1 MGNTTFLKKCKF
13 IFKFLLTKL
22 YNLVIIKLKVKFE
35 NKKKEKIMLN
45 TLKTYLETYTE
56 ERNVIALTSDEEAIR
71 ELVTKY
77 EEEVRKN
84 FAENK
89 AKRLEEKDNAIKVI
103 TELIAR
109 ETEKE
114 KEREEERIKAE
125 AEAEARAKEEAE
137 AEVIK
142 SAILSE
148 TETTS
153 TSDESKVLG
162 DLSLADL

>member
-1 MGNTTFLKKCKF
+1 MDNKHFLIKIKEFLKN
-13 IFKFLLTKL
+13 LLTKL

-56 ERNVIALTSDEEAIR
+56 ERNVIALTSDEEAIK
-71 ELVTKY
+71 ELVAKY

-103 TELIAR
+103 SELIVR

-114 KEREEERIKAE
+114 REREEERAKAE

-137 AEVIK
+137 AEAIK

-153 TSDESKVLG
+153 TPDESKVLG

>member
-1 MGNTTFLKKCKF
+1 MDNKHFLIKIKDFLKN
-13 IFKFLLTKL
+13 LLTKL

-56 ERNVIALTSDEEAIR
+56 ERNVIALTSDEDAIK
-71 ELVTKY
+71 ELVAKY

-103 TELIAR
+103 SELIVR

-114 KEREEERIKAE
+114 REREEERAKAE

-137 AEVIK
+137 AEAIK

-148 TETTS
+148 TETMS
-153 TSDESKVLG
+153 TPDESKVLG

>member
-1 MGNTTFLKKCKF
+1 
-13 IFKFLLTKL
+13 
-22 YNLVIIKLKVKFE
+22 
-35 NKKKEKIMLN
+35 MLN

-71 ELVTKY
+71 ELVAQY

-89 AKRLEEKDNAIKVI
+89 AKRLEEKDNVIKAI

-114 KEREEERIKAE
+114 REREEERAKAE

-137 AEVIK
+137 AEAIK

-148 TETTS
+148 TETMS
-153 TSDESKVLG
+153 TPDESKVLG